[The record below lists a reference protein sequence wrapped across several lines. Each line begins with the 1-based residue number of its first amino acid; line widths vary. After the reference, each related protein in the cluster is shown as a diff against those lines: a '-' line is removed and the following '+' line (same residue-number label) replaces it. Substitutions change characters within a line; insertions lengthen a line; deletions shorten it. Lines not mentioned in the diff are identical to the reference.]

1 MVQSDKSNIN
11 TKELGIVRSR
21 LKELIALKE
30 REEGRVITNT
40 EIAEATGLQL
50 NAVARWMKPTE
61 IKRIESRV
69 VKELC
74 AFLKVDI
81 GDLLFIDHDTRA
93 PRK

>member
-1 MVQSDKSNIN
+1 M
-11 TKELGIVRSR
+11 RSR

-30 REEGRVITNT
+30 RVEGRVITNT

-74 AFLKVDI
+74 SFLGVGI
-81 GDLLFIDHDTRA
+81 GDLLFIDHDTHA
-93 PRK
+93 QRK

>member
-1 MVQSDKSNIN
+1 MIESNEPNKQS
-11 TKELGIVRSR
+11 KELGIVRSR
-21 LKELIALKE
+21 LKELVALKE
-30 REEGRVITNT
+30 RQEGRVITNT

-74 AFLKVDI
+74 SYLGVGI
-81 GDLLFIDHDTRA
+81 GELLFIDYGA
-93 PRK
+93 KKSK